1 MYASE
6 EVGAFLIAVKLY
18 AHLKEL
24 SNNMS
29 ELSVI
34 MEYENGTVRSL
45 INVLSK
51 RLRETLIDP
60 KTGELAP
67 GYMVVVNGKMA
78 SLNSR
83 LKENDV
89 VAFIPALDGG

>member
-1 MYASE
+1 MRQW
-6 EVGAFLIAVKLY
+6 AFLIAVKLY

-24 SNNMS
+24 SNNMP
-29 ELSVI
+29 ELSVK
-34 MEYENGTVRSL
+34 MEHENSTVRS
-45 INVLSK
+45 ITNVLSK
-51 RLRETLIDP
+51 RLREELIDP

-67 GYMVVVNGKMA
+67 GYLVAVNGKLA

-83 LKENDV
+83 LKDNDV

>member
-1 MYASE
+1 L
-6 EVGAFLIAVKLY
+6 LITVKLY

-24 SNNMS
+24 SDNLS
-29 ELSVI
+29 EFSVR
-34 MEYENGTVRSL
+34 MEHDNGTVRSL
-45 INVLSK
+45 INVLPK
-51 RLRETLIDP
+51 RLREGLIDP

-67 GYMVVVNGKMA
+67 AYLVVVNGKVA
-78 SLNSR
+78 SLDSR

>member
-1 MYASE
+1 MQMRSWAL
-6 EVGAFLIAVKLY
+6 LIAVKLF

-29 ELSVI
+29 DLSVK
-34 MEYENGTVRSL
+34 MEHENCTVRSL

-51 RLRETLIDP
+51 RLREELIDP

-67 GYMVVVNGKMA
+67 AYLVAVNGKLA

-83 LKENDV
+83 LKEDDV
-89 VAFIPALDGG
+89 VAFIPPIDGG

>member
-1 MYASE
+1 
-6 EVGAFLIAVKLY
+6 
-18 AHLKEL
+18 LKEL
-24 SNNMS
+24 SDNMS
-29 ELSVI
+29 KLSVT
-34 MEYENGTVRSL
+34 MEHENDTVRSL

-51 RLRETLIDP
+51 RLREELIDR

-67 GYMVVVNGKMA
+67 GYLVAVNGKLA

-89 VAFIPALDGG
+89 VAFIPPIDGG

>member
-1 MYASE
+1 
-6 EVGAFLIAVKLY
+6 
-18 AHLKEL
+18 
-24 SNNMS
+24 MS
-29 ELSVI
+29 ELSVK
-34 MEYENGTVRSL
+34 MKHENGTVRSL

-51 RLRETLIDP
+51 RLREELIDP

-67 GYMVVVNGKMA
+67 AYLVTVNGKLA

-89 VAFIPALDGG
+89 VAFIPPIDGG